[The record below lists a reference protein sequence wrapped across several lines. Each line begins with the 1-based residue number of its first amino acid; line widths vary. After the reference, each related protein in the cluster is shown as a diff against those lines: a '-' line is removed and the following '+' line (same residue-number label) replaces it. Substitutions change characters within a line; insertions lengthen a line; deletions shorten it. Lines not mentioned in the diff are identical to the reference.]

1 MDEQD
6 GQDFVGGMG
15 TLVRYGRGTT
25 NEREWTLIAYVLSD
39 SLWGILTTEGTERGR
54 FCRVNSHG

>member
-25 NEREWTLIAYVLSD
+25 NGHEWTLIAYVLSD
-39 SLWGILTTEGTERGR
+39 SLWGD
-54 FCRVNSHG
+54 